1 MSSVSR
7 NGENMN
13 KKIKILAIL
22 NIISYVVMGLLT
34 YITITDLGRYLGNGF
49 KFVLGN
55 MPLVLIVCTSFILVT
70 DTFKELKIIKM
81 EAIVDWVVR
90 IAAFGITLINTDKY
104 YIKFLILV
112 SLVINI
118 VIEYKMNKKLINT
131 HQEFVK
137 DELVL
142 SDEEKKN
149 FRNFALAINSGM
161 FSIFAFSGGALSLP
175 TIKNMEGTTIL
186 WFIPVIISL
195 LVFRWFIKT
204 AHKNYEAYFLDKE
217 GKRIFKRDIIFAS
230 IGYLICLI
238 FSFVPMTQE
247 LYSLV
252 TFIGILFMLPYIETM
267 RRKSLRLR
275 TIRDNLDREVFN
287 SLLLGDE
294 ED

>member
-1 MSSVSR
+1 
-7 NGENMN
+7 MN

-22 NIISYVVMGLLT
+22 NVISYVVMGLLT
-34 YITITDLGRYLGNGF
+34 YITITDLVSYLDNGF

-70 DTFKELKIIKM
+70 DTLKEFKIIKK
-81 EAIVDWVVR
+81 EAIVDWGVR
-90 IAAFGITLINTDKY
+90 IAAFGITLMNTDKY
-104 YIKFLILV
+104 YIKSLILV
-112 SLVINI
+112 ALIFNI
-118 VIEYKMNKKLINT
+118 VIEYKMNKKLMNT
-131 HQEFVK
+131 HQEFIK
-137 DELVL
+137 EELIL

-149 FRNFALAINSGM
+149 LRNFTLAINSGM
-161 FSIFAFSGGALSLP
+161 FSIFVFVGGALSVP
-175 TIKNMEGTTIL
+175 ITKNMEGTTKL
-186 WFIPVIISL
+186 WFVPVIVSI

-204 AHKNYEAYFLDKE
+204 AHKNYEAYFLDKEE

-238 FSFVPMTQE
+238 FSFVLMTQE

-275 TIRDNLDREVFN
+275 TIRGSLDREVFN

-294 ED
+294 EN

>member
-1 MSSVSR
+1 
-7 NGENMN
+7 MN

-34 YITITDLGRYLGNGF
+34 YITITDLVSYLDNGF

-70 DTFKELKIIKM
+70 DTFKELKIIKK
-81 EAIVDWVVR
+81 EAIVDWGVR
-90 IAAFGITLINTDKY
+90 IAAFGITLINTDKH

-112 SLVINI
+112 ALVINI
-118 VIEYKMNKKLINT
+118 IIEYKINKKLMST

-137 DELVL
+137 EELVL

-149 FRNFALAINSGM
+149 LRNFTLAINSGM
-161 FSIFAFSGGALSLP
+161 FSIFVFSGGALSLP

-186 WFIPVIISL
+186 WFVPVIISL
-195 LVFRWFIKT
+195 LVFSWFIKT
-204 AHKNYEAYFLDKE
+204 TQKNYEAYFLDKEE

-238 FSFVPMTQE
+238 LSFVPMTQE

-275 TIRDNLDREVFN
+275 TIRGSLDRKVFN

>member
-1 MSSVSR
+1 
-7 NGENMN
+7 MN

-34 YITITDLGRYLGNGF
+34 YITITDLGRYLGNEF

-161 FSIFAFSGGALSLP
+161 FSIFVFVGGALFLP
-175 TIKNMEGTTIL
+175 ITKNMEGTTKL
-186 WFIPVIISL
+186 SFVPVVVSL

-204 AHKNYEAYFLDKE
+204 AHKNYGAYFLDKE
-217 GKRIFKRDIIFAS
+217 KGKSIFKRDIIFVS

-238 FSFVPMTQE
+238 LSFVPMTQE

-275 TIRDNLDREVFN
+275 VIRGSLDREVFN

-294 ED
+294 EDW

>member
-1 MSSVSR
+1 
-7 NGENMN
+7 MN

-22 NIISYVVMGLLT
+22 NIFSYVVMGLLT
-34 YITITDLGRYLGNGF
+34 YITITDLANYLDNGF

-55 MPLVLIVCTSFILVT
+55 MPLVLIVCTSFILAT
-70 DTFKELKIIKM
+70 DTFKELKIIKK

-90 IAAFGITLINTDKY
+90 IAAFGSTLINTDKHY
-104 YIKFLILV
+104 MKFLILIA
-112 SLVINI
+112 LVVNI
-118 VIEYKMNKKLINT
+118 IIEYKMNKKLMNT

-137 DELVL
+137 EELVL

-149 FRNFALAINSGM
+149 LRNFTLAINSGM
-161 FSIFAFSGGALSLP
+161 FSIFVFSGGALSLP
-175 TIKNMEGTTIL
+175 ITKNMEGTTKL
-186 WFIPVIISL
+186 SFVPVIISL
-195 LVFRWFIKT
+195 LVFRWFIKI

-217 GKRIFKRDIIFAS
+217 EGKRIFKRDIICAS

-238 FSFVPMTQE
+238 LSFVPMTQE

-275 TIRDNLDREVFN
+275 AIRGSLDREVFN

-294 ED
+294 EN

>member
-1 MSSVSR
+1 
-7 NGENMN
+7 MN

-34 YITITDLGRYLGNGF
+34 YIRITDLVSYLDNGF

-55 MPLVLIVCTSFILVT
+55 MPLVLIAGTSFILVT
-70 DTFKELKIIKM
+70 DIFKEFKIIKK

-90 IAAFGITLINTDKY
+90 IAAFGITLMNMDKHY
-104 YIKFLILV
+104 MKFLVLIA
-112 SLVINI
+112 LVINI

-137 DELVL
+137 EELVL

-149 FRNFALAINSGM
+149 LRNFTLAINSGM

-175 TIKNMEGTTIL
+175 ITKNMEGTTKL
-186 WFIPVIISL
+186 WFVPIIISL

-204 AHKNYEAYFLDKE
+204 THKNYEAYFLDKEE

-230 IGYLICLI
+230 IGYLIWLI
-238 FSFVPMTQE
+238 LFFVPMTQE

-267 RRKSLRLR
+267 RKKSLRLR
-275 TIRDNLDREVFN
+275 AIRGSLDREVFN

>member
-1 MSSVSR
+1 
-7 NGENMN
+7 MN

-34 YITITDLGRYLGNGF
+34 YIRITDLANYLDNGF

-70 DTFKELKIIKM
+70 DTFKELKIIKK

-90 IAAFGITLINTDKY
+90 IAAFGITLINTDKRY
-104 YIKFLILV
+104 MKFLILIA
-112 SLVINI
+112 LVVNI
-118 VIEYKMNKKLINT
+118 VIEYKMNKKLMNT

-137 DELVL
+137 EELVL

-149 FRNFALAINSGM
+149 LRNFTLAINSGM
-161 FSIFAFSGGALSLP
+161 FSILAFSGGALSLP
-175 TIKNMEGTTIL
+175 ITKNMEGTTIL

-217 GKRIFKRDIIFAS
+217 EGKRIFKRDIIFAS
-230 IGYLICLI
+230 IEYLICLI
-238 FSFVPMTQE
+238 FAFVPMTQE

-275 TIRDNLDREVFN
+275 TIRDSLDREAFN